1 MSDNDSSKFITIK
14 VAARM
19 LGVSPLTLRNWDKRK
34 KLAAY
39 RHPINNYRV
48 YKLEDIKNF
57 LDTIEH
63 VNKPRKIQIT
73 FLSDDS
79 SEIEQA
85 DKSLDDELKI

>member
-1 MSDNDSSKFITIK
+1 MSNDDSSKFITIK

-48 YKLEDIKNF
+48 YKLEDIKTF
-57 LDTIEH
+57 IDTIEH
-63 VNKPRKIQIT
+63 VNKPRKIEIK

-79 SEIEQA
+79 SEI
-85 DKSLDDELKI
+85 DSGDTSISDELRI